1 MFGPIVTIA
10 RNTFTEAIRQ
20 PIFIVL
26 LFAVILLLML
36 GTAWAAYT
44 LDDDNKL
51 LLDTGLS
58 MVLASSGVM
67 AAFLA
72 SGVLAREIDNKTV
85 LTVISK
91 PIGRPAFVIGK
102 FLGVAGATAL
112 AWLIWSLV
120 FLLTVRHKVLSGA
133 GDELDGPVWT
143 FGVAALTIAL
153 LVAVWG
159 NYFYNWVFNSTFI
172 RVLTVT
178 LPIAY
183 LFVLMI
189 NKDWQ
194 FQPIYT
200 EFDPELAPVTNYGE
214 QAKSLWQLIVA
225 LLMVFEA
232 ALVLTAV
239 AVAASTRLGNV
250 MTLLIV
256 FGTFLLGIASD
267 GFFGQ
272 YRETH
277 VLADL
282 AYRLV
287 PNVQFFFL
295 ADSLTQ
301 QHSITWAYALNTLAY
316 AGLFILALLSVGIAL
331 FQTREAG

>member
-26 LFAVILLLML
+26 LFGVIFLLML

-102 FLGVAGATAL
+102 FLGVAGATAI

-133 GDELDGPVWT
+133 GDELDGPVWA
-143 FGVAALTIAL
+143 FGLAALAIAL
-153 LVAVWG
+153 IVAVWG
-159 NYFYNWVFNSTFI
+159 NYFYNWVFNSTFVS
-172 RVLTVT
+172 VLTVT

-183 LFVLMI
+183 LLVLII

-200 EFDPELAPVTNYGE
+200 EFNPDLAPVTNYGE
-214 QAKSLWQLIVA
+214 DAKSLWQVIVA
-225 LLMVFEA
+225 LLMALEA
-232 ALVLTAV
+232 ALILVAV
-239 AVAASTRLGNV
+239 AVAVA
-250 MTLLIV
+250 
-256 FGTFLLGIASD
+256 
-267 GFFGQ
+267 
-272 YRETH
+272 
-277 VLADL
+277 LAEERIGEKPQQLHESERD
-282 AYRLV
+282 AVAKFDRLV
-287 PNVQFFFL
+287 PGRQGGHDLCSCSMVAGSGRRSSGHERPRYRVDICGDQWAIKSIVNVYSWF
-295 ADSLTQ
+295 
-301 QHSITWAYALNTLAY
+301 
-316 AGLFILALLSVGIAL
+316 
-331 FQTREAG
+331 

>member
-1 MFGPIVTIA
+1 MFGPTLTIS

-20 PIFIVL
+20 PIYI
-26 LFAVILLLML
+26 ILLLGVILVLIL
-36 GTAWAAYT
+36 GAAWAAYT

-58 MVLASSGVM
+58 MVLAASGAM
-67 AAFLA
+67 AALLA

-91 PIGRPAFVIGK
+91 PIGRPAFVFGK

-133 GDELDGPVWT
+133 GDQLDGPVWV
-143 FGVAALTIAL
+143 FGLSALGIAF

-159 NYFYNWVFNSTFI
+159 NYFYNWVFNSTFV

-178 LPIAY
+178 LPLAY
-183 LFVLMI
+183 LLVLLV
-189 NKDWQ
+189 NKQWQ

-200 EFDPELAPVTNYGE
+200 EFDPHLAPVTNYGE
-214 QAKSLWQLIVA
+214 EAKSLWQVIVA
-225 LLMVFEA
+225 LLMLFEA
-232 ALVLTAV
+232 AMILVAG
-239 AVAASTRLGNV
+239 AIAASTRLGNV
-250 MTLLIV
+250 MTLLVV
-256 FGTFLLGIASD
+256 FGLFVLGIASD

-272 YRETH
+272 YRD
-277 VLADL
+277 VNWLADI
-282 AYRLV
+282 AYRLT
-287 PNVQFFFL
+287 PNVQLFFL

-301 QHSITWAYALNTLAY
+301 QHSITWTYAGMASAY
-316 AGLFILALLSVGIAL
+316 AGLFIIALLSIGVAL

>member
-1 MFGPIVTIA
+1 MFGPTLTIS

-20 PIFIVL
+20 PIYI
-26 LFAVILLLML
+26 ILLLGVILVLIL
-36 GTAWAAYT
+36 GAAWAAYT

-58 MVLASSGVM
+58 MVLAASGAM
-67 AAFLA
+67 AALLA

-91 PIGRPAFVIGK
+91 PIGRPAFVLGK
-102 FLGVAGATAL
+102 FLGVAGATTL

-133 GDELDGPVWT
+133 GDQLDGPVWV
-143 FGVAALTIAL
+143 FGLSALGIAF

-159 NYFYNWVFNSTFI
+159 NYFYNWVFNSTFV

-178 LPIAY
+178 LPLAY
-183 LFVLMI
+183 LLVLLV
-189 NKDWQ
+189 NKQWQ

-214 QAKSLWQLIVA
+214 EAKSLWQVVVA
-225 LLMVFEA
+225 LLMLFEA
-232 ALVLTAV
+232 AMILVAG
-239 AVAASTRLGNV
+239 AIAASTRLGNV
-250 MTLLIV
+250 MTLLVV
-256 FGTFLLGIASD
+256 FGLFVLGIASD

-272 YRETH
+272 YRD
-277 VLADL
+277 VNWLADI
-282 AYRLV
+282 AYRLT
-287 PNVQFFFL
+287 PNVQLFFL

-301 QHSITWAYALNTLAY
+301 QHSITWAYAGMASAY
-316 AGLFILALLSVGIAL
+316 ASLFIIALLSVGVAL